1 MKYAAKKLAALLATM
16 LAVSFVTFAAFQVV
30 AGDPATDRLGT
41 EATPELV
48 SSLDPYAVIVAVG
61 AEPTTPPIPGADGC
75 WNVMNVFGNAD
86 KLGKNVVVIGGSESG
101 VETAFYLCEN
111 GHDVTILTRQDRLAP
126 DATPIHYHE
135 IMQEKWEGMENF
147 HVITGASTTAVEPGR
162 VVYRV
167 GEEE

>member
-1 MKYAAKKLAALLATM
+1 
-16 LAVSFVTFAAFQVV
+16 
-30 AGDPATDRLGT
+30 
-41 EATPELV
+41 
-48 SSLDPYAVIVAVG
+48 
-61 AEPTTPPIPGADGC
+61 
-75 WNVMNVFGNAD
+75 MNVFGNAD

-147 HVITGASTTAVEPGR
+147 HFITGASTTAVEPGR

-167 GEEE
+167 GEEEKTIACDSVVALGGMRPKQDESMIFAGLAPEIYYIGDCREIGSVRECNRSAYAAAMQI